1 MRRIPD
7 PTMRHIPEEEL
18 HAYLD
23 QALSRNQCVE
33 IECHLAVCPWCREE
47 RDAIASLRDRTTALL
62 GILGPRRI
70 PVLPPI
76 ETLAR
81 RKPAIHIPSPW
92 SRRGRWAAMVA
103 GAVLSGYGIHSFLD
117 RQAARG
123 SVPVAAADS
132 AAPVAAPP
140 MTVPLVVPPTLVDSD
155 LRESE
160 GGPPGTLS
168 TQTVTHRPD
177 APPPLPNRVSDSPVR
192 TLDIRS
198 VRGGSD
204 ANELALGGLWKTVP
218 WEEAEGLTSNML
230 PRIEG
235 LPVLEVRV
243 QQRSPEERPLVIVTQ
258 QYPGGET
265 VRTIEG
271 PVEAVAS
278 LVTQQIDVA
287 GTEWRT
293 SDPTRTPPEYIGT
306 AGGSLPRRS
315 IRAMTVIGRLPA
327 DTLNALRR
335 RLALR

>member
-1 MRRIPD
+1 MRHIPE

-33 IECHLAVCPWCREE
+33 IECHLAICPWCRDE

-62 GILGPRRI
+62 GLLGPQRI
-70 PVLPPI
+70 SVPPPI

-81 RKPAIHIPSPW
+81 RKPAVRFTSHW
-92 SRRGRWAAMVA
+92 SRRGSWAAMLV
-103 GAVLSGYGIHSFLD
+103 GAVLSGLGIHSFLD
-117 RQAARG
+117 RQAARQPLP
-123 SVPVAAADS
+123 VPVADRTVSTTTLPTTTQLAPP
-132 AAPVAAPP
+132 APVDPGLDE
-140 MTVPLVVPPTLVDSD
+140 TERVPV
-155 LRESE
+155 
-160 GGPPGTLS
+160 GTLS
-168 TQTVTHRPD
+168 TQAVGHRPD
-177 APPPLPNRVSDSPVR
+177 ESPPLPGRGTDSPVR
-192 TLDIRS
+192 ALDIRS
-198 VRGGSD
+198 VRGGTD

-235 LPVLEVRV
+235 LPVLEVRI

-271 PVEAVAS
+271 PVEEVAH
-278 LVTQQIDVA
+278 LVTQQIDATGA
-287 GTEWRT
+287 GWST

-306 AGGSLPRRS
+306 AGGHVPRRS
-315 IRAMTVIGRLPA
+315 IRAMTVIGRLPT
-327 DTLNALRR
+327 DTLNALRQ

>member
-7 PTMRHIPEEEL
+7 PTLRHIPEEEL

-47 RDAIASLRDRTTALL
+47 RDSIASLRDRTTALL
-62 GILGPRRI
+62 GLLGPRRI
-70 PVLPPI
+70 SVPPPI

-81 RKPAIHIPSPW
+81 RKPAVRPAFGWP
-92 SRRGRWAAMVA
+92 RRARWAAVLA

-117 RQAARG
+117 RQTARLTG
-123 SVPVAAADS
+123 AVTTADS
-132 AAPVAAPP
+132 AVPATTPR
-140 MTVPLVVPPTLVDSD
+140 TVPFNPPTHVGSD
-155 LRESE
+155 PRDDERVPL
-160 GGPPGTLS
+160 GALS
-168 TQTVTHRPD
+168 TQTITHRPEE
-177 APPPLPNRVSDSPVR
+177 PPPLPTRVSDSPVR
-192 TLDIRS
+192 ILDIRS

-218 WEEAEGLTSNML
+218 WEEAEGLTGNML

-243 QQRSPEERPLVIVTQ
+243 QHRSAEERPLVIVTQ

-265 VRTIEG
+265 IRTIEG
-271 PVEAVAS
+271 PVEEVAS
-278 LVTQQIDVA
+278 LVTRQIDVA
-287 GTEWRT
+287 GSEWRT
-293 SDPTRTPPEYIGT
+293 SDPTRTPPEYLGT
-306 AGGSLPRRS
+306 AGGNLPRRS

-327 DTLNALRR
+327 DTLNALRQ